1 MLSAGK
7 MKFDLILANVNS
19 PDLHGFKLLQQAIAM
34 DIPLILTGIEDNGF
48 LAMRGIENG
57 AYLYLRKPI
66 TKEVALC
73 LWQYVTKEKIRFAR
87 EKERAL
93 PGPDCNA
100 ARGGGVEIREPRQPG
115 NGNSGDVARMNKGKS
130 KRNGR
135 KSGGDDD
142 DEEEEEDCEL
152 FGYRGAFSGNVKRKV
167 CTEWTRELHD
177 KFVQAVEELGEGRC
191 FPKEILD
198 LMDVPGLTRMQVAS
212 HLQKCRNH
220 NWRAPEERR
229 SNSGSQ
235 NPTADLTPS
244 RPRRFGSMPKIAAKT
259 KAATAAAA
267 SASKETSRGGG
278 STTPTAGEGSKT
290 PPGGSDTEVQNG
302 GGAHNVEVAAMPAPM
317 PSRNTDDTPPYHPV
331 FAPIGPLPGNV
342 VPPAVAAAGSYPVNN
357 PRNVSEDFLY
367 NFNEMDYTGLSS
379 QVVAAAA
386 AAAGMLGGNIASST
400 GGGGG
405 GGFQF
410 EAIYRRHLD
419 QNGGGSSADG
429 RRQRNPGEAP
439 ANFGSDQDSEMTR
452 SDR

>member
-34 DIPLILTGIEDNGF
+34 DIPLILTGVEDNGF

-66 TKEVALC
+66 TKEVAIC
-73 LWQYVTKEKIRFAR
+73 LWQYVTKEKIRLVR

-93 PGPDCNA
+93 AGPGCNA
-100 ARGGGVEIREPRQPG
+100 ARGGVEIREPGQPG
-115 NGNSGDVARMNKGKS
+115 HGNSGDVAEMNKGKS
-130 KRNGR
+130 KRNAR
-135 KSGGDDD
+135 KSGRDGDGDDD
-142 DEEEEEDCEL
+142 EEEDCEL

-167 CTEWTRELHD
+167 CTEWTQELHD

-235 NPTADLTPS
+235 NPTVDPTPS
-244 RPRRFGSMPKIAAKT
+244 KPRRFGSMPKIAAKT
-259 KAATAAAA
+259 KAAA

-278 STTPTAGEGSKT
+278 TTTPTAGEGSKT

-302 GGAHNVEVAAMPAPM
+302 GGAHNVEVAPITVPV
-317 PSRNTDDTPPYHPV
+317 PGRNTNDFPPYHPV
-331 FAPIGPLPGNV
+331 FVPIGPLPGNV
-342 VPPAVAAAGSYPVNN
+342 VPPAAATAAGSYPVNN

-386 AAAGMLGGNIASST
+386 AAAGMLGGNIASSS
-400 GGGGG
+400 GGSSR
-405 GGFQF
+405 FQF
-410 EAIYRRHLD
+410 EAIYRHHLD

-429 RRQRNPGEAP
+429 RRQRNPGEAS
-439 ANFGSDQDSEMTR
+439 ANYGSDQDSEMTR
-452 SDR
+452 SDP